1 MEMGKTFWVK
11 RSNNKPLG
19 LVYRSEER
27 QTKDT
32 EFFHLSIT
40 KDMAEKGIPVEVPD
54 VSFFHERTGSEK
66 DLHEV
71 PADKAKSLYDSYL
84 SEKNAKTQKVEAAAK
99 VEDAIVEEISETV
112 RDVVKR
118 GRKPKEA

>member
-11 RSNNKPLG
+11 RSNDEPLG
-19 LVYRSEER
+19 LIYRSEER
-27 QTKDT
+27 QTKNT
-32 EFFHLSIT
+32 EYFHLSIT
-40 KDMAEKGIPVEVPD
+40 KDMAVKGIPVEVPD
-54 VSFFHERTGSEK
+54 VSFFHERTGPEK

-71 PADKAKSLYDSYL
+71 PAETAKSLSDSYL
-84 SEKNAKTQKVEAAAK
+84 SEKKAKAQKVEAAAK
-99 VEDAIVEEISETV
+99 DEEKIVEEVSEAV